1 METHHLG
8 HEHSSIDAWFVPSSV
23 PWVLGRRHHEH
34 ALAGIDGSTLTAA
47 AAAGVGLSAK
57 SSAVIRTVAVGVS
70 ASGTVA
76 VQVTAM
82 GNVIANDVTAV
93 ISDSTVTA
101 GKDVT
106 VKAEDV
112 PPSLIPSWIVPA
124 DRADELNDN
133 LAGSPVDLDGNILA
147 IMVSVAA
154 SGTVAVNAS
163 FMGNVITNDVQ
174 AIIDHST
181 VATTNG
187 GKIDLDAD
195 SGAGIIAL
203 TVGVAGSGVVAVNA
217 TGYGNWIQNTVDA
230 SIRNGSNVHS
240 AGLMELTAD
249 DDSSVRSLAVSVAGT
264 GAVAVGALIGV
275 NVITNTVTAEI
286 SGSTAASDSTLNL
299 AAGSTSGIM
308 ALTAGVAASG
318 AVSVLVSF
326 SGNVIT
332 NTTRAAVTSGSNVDA
347 AGAVSISAEDTSV
360 VDALSFGVSGT
371 GGVAVGVAIS
381 TNVIANTI
389 ETAVSGSTLDA
400 TAGGI
405 DLTSE
410 SSAVIRALAI
420 GVSDPAGWPSR

>member
-1 METHHLG
+1 VAASGSVAVQVTIAANVVANNTEATINDKVYDDSG
-8 HEHSSIDAWFVPSSV
+8 RVIDGSASASTVTAGGNVTISATDTSSIDALAFGVAGSGAVSV
-23 PWVLGRRHHEH
+23 GVALG
-34 ALAGIDGSTLTAA
+34 ANVITNTILAGIDGSTLTAA

-93 ISDSTVTA
+93 ISVSTVTA

-112 PPSLIPSWIVPA
+112 PPSLIPAWIVPA

-181 VATTNG
+181 VTTTNG

-203 TVGVAGSGVVAVNA
+203 TVGVAGSGVGAVNA

-264 GAVAVGALIGV
+264 GAVAVGALIG
-275 NVITNTVTAEI
+275 
-286 SGSTAASDSTLNL
+286 
-299 AAGSTSGIM
+299 
-308 ALTAGVAASG
+308 
-318 AVSVLVSF
+318 
-326 SGNVIT
+326 
-332 NTTRAAVTSGSNVDA
+332 
-347 AGAVSISAEDTSV
+347 
-360 VDALSFGVSGT
+360 
-371 GGVAVGVAIS
+371 
-381 TNVIANTI
+381 
-389 ETAVSGSTLDA
+389 
-400 TAGGI
+400 
-405 DLTSE
+405 
-410 SSAVIRALAI
+410 
-420 GVSDPAGWPSR
+420 